1 MWLVLCFVVWLLMS
15 AMDTFFQKKNE
26 KLSVWFSNFLFEYL
40 TYTIQAKVIIYIYK
54 VFVLLKKSQ
63 IIFRIKSNQL
73 WLLIYLQYI
82 FLLKLSVC
90 ILWLLSV
97 TSSLGQIFKKIFY
110 DLVWLIRWIN
120 HYLVRNQEF
129 FKNNIVLI

>member
-1 MWLVLCFVVWLLMS
+1 VTCPLLCSLVINVGNGHLLP
-15 AMDTFFQKKNE
+15 KKNE

-90 ILWLLSV
+90 ILRLLSV

-110 DLVWLIRWIN
+110 DLVWSIRWIN